1 MKQKKIK
8 TAPSS
13 AGSKGGVKKPPPKK
27 TVKKPPPKNATQ
39 KNHEREKNGFSV
51 WGNDVEK
58 KS

>member
-27 TVKKPPPKNATQ
+27 TVKKPPPKKT
-39 KNHEREKNGFSV
+39 EKN
-51 WGNDVEK
+51 K
-58 KS
+58 